1 MIDPD
6 DTALLSY
13 LQQHGATTSAQI
25 QQAIKKSQ
33 ATVSRLIATMPDRVI
48 ALGRGRS
55 ARYAVCQGIGE
66 AAASQPI
73 WLIDDAGQAQRIATL
88 SLLARGQVHVQA
100 DKVDT
105 LHESGLPWYLSPLRA
120 QGFLGRL
127 LAQRLSMQ
135 GLTPDP
141 EAWDTR
147 SVLIAAMQL
156 HDAPGA
162 IVIGH
167 DNAHAHPVGATLPSG
182 KAALK
187 SALDALASDV
197 ARTLPAGSSAG
208 GEQPKFLAQ
217 MDDGHHLLVK
227 FSPPHGTPFGERWS
241 DLLLAEHLCSEVLA
255 RHGHAAS
262 KCQLLRSAT
271 RSYLLSERFDRV
283 GGKGRRH
290 VVALGAVH
298 AAFVP
303 GSYSGWAAS
312 CEALARQGR
321 LSERDAEEA
330 GFRLQFG
337 RLIGNTDMHS
347 GNLGL
352 FAQGASLRELA
363 KGRFAI
369 APSYDMLP
377 MRWRPDTATGA
388 LHYDPFDT
396 GEIRASPMARV
407 AAQDFWA
414 ALARHSDASPPLR
427 GVASEMA
434 TRMGV

>member
-1 MIDPD
+1 MSGYDEA
-6 DTALLSY
+6 ALLNY
-13 LQQHGATTSAQI
+13 LLQNGAATSAQI

-33 ATVSRLIATMPDRVI
+33 ATVSRLLGAMPERVF
-48 ALGRGRS
+48 ALGRGRA
-55 ARYAVCQGIGE
+55 ARYAASQNIGE
-66 AAASQPI
+66 AAANQPI
-73 WLIDDAGQAQRIATL
+73 WLIDETGQARRIGTL
-88 SLLARGQVHVQA
+88 NLLAKGQVHIQA
-100 DKVDT
+100 DKVDD

-127 LAQRLSMQ
+127 LAQRLSLQ
-135 GLTPDP
+135 GLAPEP
-141 EAWDTR
+141 EAWDLR
-147 SVLIAAMQL
+147 AVLIAALRL

-167 DNAHAHPVGATLPSG
+167 DNAHAHPGGPKLPSAG
-182 KAALK
+182 ARLK

-208 GEQPKFLAQ
+208 GEQPKFLVLMQ
-217 MDDGHHLLVK
+217 DGRHLLVK
-227 FSPPHGTPFGERWS
+227 FSPPHGTPFGKRWG
-241 DLLLAEHLCSEVLA
+241 DLLQAEQLCSEVLA
-255 RHGHAAS
+255 RHGHAAA
-262 KCQLLRSAT
+262 KCQLLRSGT

-283 GGKGRRH
+283 AEKGRRH

-321 LSERDAEEA
+321 LSEQDAQEA

-352 FAQGASLRELA
+352 FAQGASLLEMA

-377 MRWRPDTATGA
+377 MRWRPDPTTGA
-388 LHYDPFDT
+388 LDYDTFDAS
-396 GEIRASPMARV
+396 EIRASQTARV
-407 AAQDFWA
+407 AAQDFWTT
-414 ALARHSDASPPLR
+414 LARHPDVSSPLR
-427 GVASEMA
+427 NVAAQMA